1 MLPSIK
7 KNSVI
12 QKEKKMNKAIG
23 REKKKSRR
31 EKEPS
36 EVIAVDVVKHI
47 ALNCFIAVFYV
58 RARMLFLPFFSSEK
72 YQNMRREE
80 LILRQIH
87 IESLFIAFDVYL
99 GREFLR

>member
-1 MLPSIK
+1 M
-7 KNSVI
+7 I
-12 QKEKKMNKAIG
+12 QKNEQSNWQG
-23 REKKKSRR
+23 EKKSRR

-58 RARMLFLPFFSSEK
+58 RARMLFYHSFHQKK

-80 LILRQIH
+80 PILRQIYT
-87 IESLFIAFDVYL
+87 ESLFIAFDVYL